1 MAIKLIS
8 GIAHACLLILLTS
21 TTANAATVYNVD
33 RTIGNGTVTGF
44 IETDGTIGVLASAN
58 ITDWVLTL
66 TAPNLIGGSPDIID
80 FATNSASV
88 VVGSALSA
96 SSTALTFD
104 FTIAGVQNALFLIGS
119 SGNFYCI
126 QAVDRYCDPTGS
138 GEYIGR
144 DATTNRWTE
153 FASQNQIIDIA
164 VAAVPVP
171 AAVWLFGSGL
181 LGLVG
186 IARRKTHA

>member
-8 GIAHACLLILLTS
+8 GIARACLLILLTS
-21 TTANAATVYNVD
+21 TAVNAAIVYNVN
-33 RTIGNGTVTGF
+33 RTIGAGTVTGF
-44 IETDGTIGVLASAN
+44 IETDGTIGLLASAN

-66 TAPNLIGGSPDIID
+66 TAPNLEGGSSDIID
-80 FATNSASV
+80 FANNTTSL

-104 FTIAGVQNALFLIGS
+104 FTIAGSQNALYLQGS

-126 QAVDRYCDPTGS
+126 DTADRFCDFGS
-138 GEYIGR
+138 GEWIGK
-144 DATTNRWTE
+144 DADTSGVTE
-153 FASQNQIIDIA
+153 FASQDQIIDIA

-171 AAVWLFGSGL
+171 AAAWLFGSGL
-181 LGLVG
+181 LCLAGV
-186 IARRKTHA
+186 ARRKVRI